1 MKNSIKLLLS
11 GCVLLLVFA
20 TCRQKQNK
28 KFMGDDTVHTGHEVI
43 AVDESFKPIIDEEAY
58 VFKGIFTEA
67 KPEFKYVTENEAL
80 RDLLNDSVRVA
91 ILSRELD
98 TTEARVLKNRTLPPE
113 TIPFAI
119 DAVVL
124 IVNKASNDT
133 LITVNDIKKMLNGDT
148 KTDKSIVFD
157 NPNSSLVR
165 YLKDFS
171 GNKELQQKNI
181 YALKSNKEVLKYV
194 STHDN
199 AIGIIGFSWLNDP
212 DPDYAADVNN
222 IKIVAVRDE
231 NSKAYGKEYYKPSQ
245 TSLVLKQYPLSRR
258 LYVINSTGKVGLGRG
273 FADFVSS
280 DRGQRIILK
289 SGLLPD
295 SIPQRLINIKE

>member
-1 MKNSIKLLLS
+1 MTKSIKLILLS
-11 GCVLLLVFA
+11 FVLLLMFI
-20 TCRQKQNK
+20 TCKQKSA
-28 KFMGDDTVHTGHEVI
+28 KFMGDDTVHSGHEVI
-43 AVDESFKPIIDEEAY
+43 AVDESFKPIVDEEAY

-67 KPEFKYVTENEAL
+67 KPEFKYGSENEVLRAL
-80 RDLLNDSVRVA
+80 MDDSVRVA
-91 ILSRELD
+91 IMSRELD
-98 TTEARVLKNRTLPPE
+98 SAETRVLKSRTLPPE
-113 TIPFAI
+113 IIPFAI

-133 LITVNDIKKMLNGDT
+133 LITVNDIKNMLNGKT

-171 GNKELQQKNI
+171 GNKELKQSNI
-181 YALKSNKEVLKYV
+181 YALKSNKEVLNYV
-194 STHDN
+194 NSHTN

-212 DPDYAADVNN
+212 DPDYADAVNN
-222 IKIVAVRDE
+222 VKVVAVRDE
-231 NSKAYGKEYYKPSQ
+231 NSKQYNKEYYKPSQ
-245 TSLVLKQYPLSRR
+245 TSLELKQYPLSRR
-258 LYVINSTGKVGLGRG
+258 LYVINSTGKIGLGRG
-273 FADFVSS
+273 FADFVSGE
-280 DRGQRIILK
+280 RGQRIILK